1 MGKGELTRQAILDRA
16 TALASRLGLEGVTIG
31 RLSEELGLSKSGL
44 FAHFGAKDAL
54 QVEILR
60 FAADRFVQDVVRP
73 ALATPRGEP
82 RVRAIFERWMAWG
95 RSHTVPGGC
104 LFVAAATELDDRP
117 GRARDEL
124 VRMQRDWL
132 DTIAICFRSGITEG
146 HFRPDA
152 DAEQF
157 AHDLYAVMLGCHHAT
172 RLLRDPAAESR
183 ARVAV
188 EALLAAA
195 RRPHPA
201 RPAARRRTT
210 RSRTSPAQRRTT

>member
-16 TALASRLGLEGVTIG
+16 TALASRVGLEGVTIG
-31 RLSEELGLSKSGL
+31 RLAEELGLSKSGL

-73 ALATPRGEP
+73 ALAAARGEP
-82 RVRAIFERWMAWG
+82 RVRAIFERWIAWG
-95 RSHTVPGGC
+95 RSHTLPGGC

-124 VRMQRDWL
+124 VRLQRDWL

-146 HFRPDA
+146 HFRA
-152 DAEQF
+152 DAQPEQF

-183 ARVAV
+183 ARAAV

-195 RRPHPA
+195 RRPHPS
-201 RPAARRRTT
+201 RPTARRRTA
-210 RSRTSPAQRRTT
+210 RSRTAPAQRRTT

>member
-16 TALASRLGLEGVTIG
+16 TALASRVGLEGVTIG
-31 RLSEELGLSKSGL
+31 RLSEDLGLSKSGL

-60 FAADRFVQDVVRP
+60 YAADRFVQDVVKP

-82 RVRAIFERWMAWG
+82 RVRAIFERWLGWG

-104 LFVAAATELDDRP
+104 LFVAAASELDDRP

-124 VRMQRDWL
+124 VRLQRDWM

-146 HFRPDA
+146 HFRADA
-152 DAEQF
+152 DPEQF
-157 AHDLYAVMLGCHHAT
+157 AHDLYGVMLGCHHAA

-183 ARVAV
+183 ARAAV
-188 EALLAAA
+188 ESLLAAA
-195 RRPHPA
+195 RRPRSP
-201 RPAARRRTT
+201 RPAARRRTA
-210 RSRTSPAQRRTT
+210 RARPSPSQRRTT